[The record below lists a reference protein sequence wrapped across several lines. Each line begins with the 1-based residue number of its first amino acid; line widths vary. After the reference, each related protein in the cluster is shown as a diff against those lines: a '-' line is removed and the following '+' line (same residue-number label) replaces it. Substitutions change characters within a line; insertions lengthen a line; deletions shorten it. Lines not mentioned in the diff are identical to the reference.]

1 MGVSALVLHETERE
15 GTMVTIS
22 CSWRDIRYVHS
33 LKNNNEPASLVAV
46 RPSAYCRPIQA
57 SGANSG
63 TLPIPSLNPLCQS
76 AIIWLFVGTK
86 YEFLVK
92 PLPRCTL
99 RDL

>member
-1 MGVSALVLHETERE
+1 MPRQDQADNQAASDFALCT
-15 GTMVTIS
+15 
-22 CSWRDIRYVHS
+22 IRYVHS